1 MEKRATLL
9 SVGLSVLAMYLVW
22 QYVSGEDER
31 LKKDYQVTLNIVV
44 AKRDIL
50 QYETIRP
57 TDVGLLTVPAKF
69 LPPGLISNQEDV
81 YDSVAAIPISKGEFI
96 LDNKI
101 ISKNV
106 YSGLDSQI
114 SRGKR
119 AMAVPVN
126 IKSSV
131 GFQLR
136 PGSRVDLA
144 AVFEYVTNGSTPN
157 TEAKVFLQDL
167 LVLAS
172 GRTIQTEAPKGV
184 DQNIIKGLLGD
195 SNPEIPKDQAELR
208 DTLNYAKKDANYTTV
223 TLEVTPDQAQTI
235 AYVMSTYGDTLTLLM
250 RHSDDRTVTSKGV
263 TTLRDIMG
271 PDSYYVKGPKLP
283 NVPRTF
289 PLIKFYDYLE
299 GQSRGVKIEP

>member
-1 MEKRATLL
+1 MERRATLL
-9 SVGLSVLAMYLVW
+9 SIGLSALAMYLVW
-22 QYVSGEDER
+22 QYISGEDER
-31 LKKDYQVTLNIVV
+31 LRQEYQITKNIVV

-69 LPPGLISNQEDV
+69 LPPGLIVNQEDV
-81 YDSVAAIPISKGEFI
+81 YDAVAAIPISKGEFI

-106 YSGLDSQI
+106 YSGLDTQI
-114 SRGKR
+114 TRGKR

-126 IKSSV
+126 VKSSV

-136 PGSRVDLA
+136 PGNRVDLA
-144 AVFEYVTNGSTPN
+144 AVFEYQVGTSPIS
-157 TEAKVFLQDL
+157 EVKVFLQDL

-184 DQNIIKGLLGD
+184 DQQIIKNLLNEK
-195 SNPEIPKDQAELR
+195 NPEIPKDQTELR
-208 DTLNYAKKDANYTTV
+208 DTLNYAKMDANYTTV

-235 AYVMSTYGDTLTLLM
+235 AYVMSTFGQTLTLLM
-250 RHSDDRTVTSKGV
+250 RHADDRTINNKGT
-263 TTLRDIMG
+263 TTLRDVMG
-271 PDSYYVKGPKLP
+271 PESFYVKGPKAP
-283 NVPRTF
+283 APKSYPR
-289 PLIKFYDYLE
+289 IKFYDFS
-299 GQSRGVKIEP
+299 GGTQVPVTGP

>member
-1 MEKRATLL
+1 MERRATLL
-9 SVGLSVLAMYLVW
+9 SIGLSALAMYLVW
-22 QYVSGEDER
+22 QYISGEDER
-31 LKKDYQVTLNIVV
+31 LRQEYQVTKNIVV

-69 LPPGLISNQEDV
+69 LPPGLIVNQEDV
-81 YDSVAAIPISKGEFI
+81 YDAVAAIPISKGEFL

-106 YSGLDSQI
+106 YSGLDTQI
-114 SRGKR
+114 TRGKR

-126 IKSSV
+126 VKSSV

-136 PGSRVDLA
+136 PGNRVDLA
-144 AVFEYVTNGSTPN
+144 AVFEYQVGTSPIS
-157 TEAKVFLQDL
+157 EVKVFLQDL

-184 DQNIIKGLLGD
+184 DQQIIKNLLNEK
-195 SNPEIPKDQAELR
+195 NPEITKDPTELR
-208 DTLNYAKKDANYTTV
+208 DTLNYAKMDANYTTV

-235 AYVMSTYGDTLTLLM
+235 AYVMSTFGQTLTLLM
-250 RHSDDRTVTSKGV
+250 RHSDDRAINNKGT
-263 TTLRDIMG
+263 TTLRDVMG
-271 PDSYYVKGPKLP
+271 PESFYVKGPKAP
-283 NVPRTF
+283 SPKSYPR
-289 PLIKFYDYLE
+289 IKFYDFS
-299 GQSRGVKIEP
+299 GGTQVPVTGP